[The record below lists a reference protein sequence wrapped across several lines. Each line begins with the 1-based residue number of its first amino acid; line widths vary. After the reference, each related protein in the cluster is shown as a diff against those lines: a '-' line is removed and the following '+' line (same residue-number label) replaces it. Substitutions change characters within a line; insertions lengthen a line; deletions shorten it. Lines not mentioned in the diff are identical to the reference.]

1 MLSWRK
7 SFAYFLNP
15 LTITIYDGL
24 MHFKKLKLSYC
35 LLHYYIRLFIF
46 IKNTNYK
53 IMNKSKLDLYEFT
66 FTAITTSQHPV
77 FFSHIHVIF
86 TCKLIHIPISSLM
99 LCRLN
104 SAPKPLTVLF
114 QKVHLIHH
122 PTKSFRMG
130 WFDLVCTN
138 NYNYQPT

>member
-1 MLSWRK
+1 MLPWVSERERDFSLVFTSAISVVISPLPNTYLPSTCCMLSWRK

-53 IMNKSKLDLYEFT
+53 IMNTSKLDLYEFT

-86 TCKLIHIPISSLM
+86 TCKLIHIP
-99 LCRLN
+99 
-104 SAPKPLTVLF
+104 PF
-114 QKVHLIHH
+114 HL
-122 PTKSFRMG
+122 
-130 WFDLVCTN
+130 
-138 NYNYQPT
+138 